1 LIFQTLDSKNE
12 CVGFYANGKLS
23 FEKPHGEFTATWN
36 YAPYLSED
44 VDFVSLYASGRKLK
58 EVCPPE
64 LDEEYRRTA
73 RKLKSYLRSFNLAKI
88 DLSDSCFFD
97 LVPRRFLLEYYS
109 VRNKITEHV
118 LQTHTRPKNYDFL
131 LEMTK
136 IAYDVKSAKL
146 NLDYSQFAKFPNN
159 HKTKAFY
166 KKLLKTN
173 PYIIYNIFGTVT
185 GRLTVNKES
194 FPILTFPKNYRS
206 ILKPNNDRFVE
217 FDFNAAE
224 LRTLLSLS
232 GVEQPTED
240 IHNWIVKNV
249 FKNAISREESKI
261 KTFAWLYNPEAE
273 NLKLEKVFNKK
284 KLVGQYWKEGVVV
297 NPFGRVMKCDQ
308 RLALNYLIQS
318 TTSDMFLNQMIKVNA
333 LVKDKKSYIA
343 FSMHDSLIIDFNKE
357 DKKLVSQVH
366 SLFSDTKLG
375 TYKANISV
383 GRDYGSMIKMNF

>member
-1 LIFQTLDSKNE
+1 MIFQTLDSKNE
-12 CVGFYANGKLS
+12 CVGIYTEGQLHYDDRPS
-23 FEKPHGEFTATWN
+23 GLTATWG
-36 YAPYLSED
+36 YVPYLNED
-44 VDFVSLYASGRKLK
+44 VDFVSLYTSGRKLK

-73 RKLKSYLRSFNLAKI
+73 ATLKGYLRSFDLAKI

-97 LVPRRFLLEYYS
+97 LVPQRFLLEYYS
-109 VRNKITEHV
+109 VRNKITEYA
-118 LQTHTRPKNYDFL
+118 LRTYPKPKNYDFL
-131 LEMTK
+131 LELTK
-136 IAYDVKSAKL
+136 IAYDIKNAKL
-146 NLDYSQFAKFPNN
+146 NLDYAQFAKFPNN

-173 PYIIYNIFGTVT
+173 PYILYNIFGTVT
-185 GRLTVNKES
+185 GRLTVSKES
-194 FPILTFPKNYRS
+194 FPILTFPKSYRS

-232 GVEQPTED
+232 GVEQPIED

-273 NLKLEKVFNKK
+273 NLKLENVFNKK
-284 KLVGQYWKEGVVV
+284 RLVGQYWKEGVVV
-297 NPFGRVMKCDQ
+297 NPFGRIMKCDQ
-308 RLALNYLIQS
+308 RHALNYLIQS

-343 FSMHDSLIIDFNKE
+343 FSMHDSLIIDFSKE

-375 TYKANISV
+375 AYKANISV